1 MPDVKRMRSHSF
13 LTLILMLACAAAPAA
28 DDTFRC
34 GSKIIDTSMTMEQI
48 TARCGEPTERSVEEI
63 PQYTR
68 RASGGTQVTGTV
80 TVETWTYDRGSS
92 SFPAVLR
99 FEDGK
104 LVSIEIVRP

>member
-1 MPDVKRMRSHSF
+1 MRDVKRMRGHSI
-13 LTLILMLACAAAPAA
+13 LAPILMLACAAAPAA
-28 DDTFRC
+28 DDVFRC
-34 GSKIIDTSMTMEQI
+34 GSKIIDTTLTMEQVV
-48 TARCGEPTERSVEEI
+48 ARCGDPTQRSVEEV

-68 RASGGTQVTGTV
+68 RASGGTQVTGTII
-80 TVETWTYDRGSS
+80 VETWTYDRGSS

>member
-1 MPDVKRMRSHSF
+1 MRARS
-13 LTLILMLACAAAPAA
+13 LLALISLLAAAASPAA

-34 GSKIIDTSMTMEQI
+34 GSKIIDTSMTMDEI
-48 TARCGEPTERSVEEI
+48 TSKCGQPSQRSVEEV

-68 RASGGTQVTGTV
+68 RAGGGTQVTGTI

-104 LVSIEIVRP
+104 LVSIEILRR